1 MLQSL
6 YLENI
11 ALIEKLGIE
20 LFPGFDVLT
29 GETGAG
35 KSIII
40 DAVNFVLG
48 ERTSRDLIR
57 NGAARAKV
65 EAVFSLNEGDAAFA
79 ALDALG
85 IECEGNE
92 LILSRELSAAGRN
105 ACRVNGTLVPV
116 ASLKS
121 VSDTLVDIHG
131 QHEHQA
137 LLDAENHISYLD
149 AYCHAESLP
158 IIENIDAIV
167 SRRNEL
173 MLKRNS
179 GFSSEREREREMD
192 MLCYQIEEISSANL
206 EAGEE
211 ERLNA
216 EKTVLLNAE
225 RIRTALET
233 AHMALSGAEE
243 GSALSAMDTA
253 RRSMRDI
260 AALNKDY
267 ETLSDKIEEL
277 YYAAEDISF
286 VLRDTSEN
294 VESDM
299 QRLEEIEQRL
309 KLISDLKRKYGRTV
323 GDVIDFG
330 KDAETKLNEL
340 ENAEALAAEL
350 DAKLD
355 KLKAEYNV
363 TADELSKVRRAA
375 GERLK
380 RDVLNELKDLG
391 MAKAMFDVALS
402 DASGGEPRKG
412 GRETAEFML
421 SANPGEP
428 LKPLEKVASGG
439 ELSRIMLCFKSIF
452 ADNDRVPTLIFD
464 EIDTGI
470 SGRTAAVVGEKMLG
484 IAKKHQVICV
494 THLAQIAAL
503 ADAHLMVRK
512 YDDGKNTFV
521 ETRQLDENEKVQRIA
536 QMMDGESDSPSALTH
551 ARELIARAD
560 RIADRIKEKTA
571 DKI

>member
-20 LFPGFDVLT
+20 LFPGFNVLT

-65 EAVFSLNEGDAAFA
+65 EAVFNLNEGDAAFA

-85 IECEGNE
+85 IEYDGNE

-158 IIENIDAIV
+158 IIEKIDVIV
-167 SRRNEL
+167 SRRSEL

-179 GFSSEREREREMD
+179 GFASEREREREMD
-192 MLCYQIEEISSANL
+192 MLRYQIEEIASANL

-243 GSALSAMDTA
+243 GSALSAIDTA

-267 ETLSDKIEEL
+267 EALGDKIEEL

-323 GDVIDFG
+323 EDVIDFG

-355 KLKAEYNV
+355 RLKAEYNV
-363 TADELSKVRRAA
+363 AADELSKVRRAA
-375 GERLK
+375 GDRLK

-521 ETRQLDENEKVQRIA
+521 ETRQLNEEEKVQRIA

-560 RIADRIKEKTA
+560 KIKEKTA

>member
-20 LFPGFDVLT
+20 LFPGFNVLT

-85 IECEGNE
+85 IECDGNE

-158 IIENIDAIV
+158 IIEKIDAIV

-179 GFSSEREREREMD
+179 GFASEREREREMD
-192 MLCYQIEEISSANL
+192 MLRYQIEEIASANL

-233 AHMALSGAEE
+233 AHIALSGAEE
-243 GSALSAMDTA
+243 GSALSAIDTA

-267 ETLSDKIEEL
+267 EALSDKIEEL

-286 VLRDTSEN
+286 TLRDTSEN

-323 GDVIDFG
+323 EDVIDFG
-330 KDAETKLNEL
+330 KDAGTKLNEL

-363 TADELSKVRRAA
+363 AADELSKVRRAA
-375 GERLK
+375 GDRLK

-503 ADAHLMVRK
+503 AEAHLMVRK

-521 ETRQLDENEKVQRIA
+521 ETRQLNEEEKVQRIA

-560 RIADRIKEKTA
+560 KIKEKTA

>member
-20 LFPGFDVLT
+20 LFPGFNVLT

-65 EAVFSLNEGDAAFA
+65 EAVFNLNEGDAAFA

-85 IECEGNE
+85 IEYDGNE

-158 IIENIDAIV
+158 IIEKIDAIV
-167 SRRNEL
+167 SRRSEL

-192 MLCYQIEEISSANL
+192 MLRYQIEEIASANL

-243 GSALSAMDTA
+243 GSALSAIDTA

-267 ETLSDKIEEL
+267 EALGDKIEEL

-323 GDVIDFG
+323 EDVIDFG
-330 KDAETKLNEL
+330 KDAGTKLNKL

-363 TADELSKVRRAA
+363 AADELSKVRRAA
-375 GERLK
+375 GDRLK

-470 SGRTAAVVGEKMLG
+470 SGRTAAVVGEKMLD

-521 ETRQLDENEKVQRIA
+521 ETRQLNEEEKVQRIA

-560 RIADRIKEKTA
+560 KIKEKTA

>member
-20 LFPGFDVLT
+20 LFPGFNVLT

-65 EAVFSLNEGDAAFA
+65 EAVFNLNEGDAAFA

-85 IECEGNE
+85 IEYDGNE

-158 IIENIDAIV
+158 IIEKIDAIV

-192 MLCYQIEEISSANL
+192 MLRYQIEEIASANL
-206 EAGEE
+206 ETGEE

-216 EKTVLLNAE
+216 EKTVLINAE

-243 GSALSAMDTA
+243 GSALSAIDTA

-267 ETLSDKIEEL
+267 EALGDKIEEL

-323 GDVIDFG
+323 EDVIDFG

-363 TADELSKVRRAA
+363 AADELSKVRRAA
-375 GERLK
+375 GDRLK

-521 ETRQLDENEKVQRIA
+521 ETRQLNEEEKVQRIA

-560 RIADRIKEKTA
+560 KIKEKTA

>member
-20 LFPGFDVLT
+20 LFPGFNVLT

-65 EAVFSLNEGDAAFA
+65 EAVFNLNEGDAAFA

-85 IECEGNE
+85 IEYDGNE

-158 IIENIDAIV
+158 IIEKIDAIV

-192 MLCYQIEEISSANL
+192 MLRYQIEEIASANL

-243 GSALSAMDTA
+243 GSALSAIDTV

-267 ETLSDKIEEL
+267 EALGDKIEEL

-323 GDVIDFG
+323 EDVIDFG

-363 TADELSKVRRAA
+363 AADELSKVRRAA
-375 GERLK
+375 GDRLK

-428 LKPLEKVASGG
+428 LKPLERVASGG

-484 IAKKHQVICV
+484 IAKKHQVICI

-521 ETRQLDENEKVQRIA
+521 ETRQLNEEEKVQRIA

-560 RIADRIKEKTA
+560 KIKEKTA

>member
-20 LFPGFDVLT
+20 LFPGFNVLT

-40 DAVNFVLG
+40 DAVNFILG

-65 EAVFSLNEGDAAFA
+65 EAVFNLNEGDAAFA

-85 IECEGNE
+85 IECDGNE

-158 IIENIDAIV
+158 IIEKIDAIV

-179 GFSSEREREREMD
+179 GFASEREREREMD
-192 MLCYQIEEISSANL
+192 MLRYQIEEIASANL
-206 EAGEE
+206 EVGEE
-211 ERLNA
+211 ERLSA

-243 GSALSAMDTA
+243 GSALSAIDTA

-267 ETLSDKIEEL
+267 EALGDKIEEL

-323 GDVIDFG
+323 EDVIDFG
-330 KDAETKLNEL
+330 KDAGTKLNEL

-363 TADELSKVRRAA
+363 AADELSKVRRAA

-503 ADAHLMVRK
+503 AEAHLMVRK

-521 ETRQLDENEKVQRIA
+521 ETRQLNEEEKVQRIA

-560 RIADRIKEKTA
+560 KIKEKTA

>member
-20 LFPGFDVLT
+20 LFPGFNVLT

-85 IECEGNE
+85 IEYDGNE

-149 AYCHAESLP
+149 AYCHADSLP
-158 IIENIDAIV
+158 IIEKIDAIV

-179 GFSSEREREREMD
+179 GFSSQREREREMD
-192 MLCYQIEEISSANL
+192 MLRYQIEEIASANL

-243 GSALSAMDTA
+243 GSALSAIDTA

-267 ETLSDKIEEL
+267 EALGDKIEEL

-323 GDVIDFG
+323 EDVIDFG
-330 KDAETKLNEL
+330 KDAGTKLNEL

-363 TADELSKVRRAA
+363 AADELSKVRRAA
-375 GERLK
+375 GDRLK

-521 ETRQLDENEKVQRIA
+521 ETRQLNEEEKVQRIA

-560 RIADRIKEKTA
+560 KIKEKTA

>member
-20 LFPGFDVLT
+20 LFPGFNVLT

-65 EAVFSLNEGDAAFA
+65 EAVFNLNEGDAAFA

-85 IECEGNE
+85 IEYDGNE

-158 IIENIDAIV
+158 IIEKIDAIV

-179 GFSSEREREREMD
+179 GFSSQREREREMD
-192 MLCYQIEEISSANL
+192 MLRYQIEEIASANL

-243 GSALSAMDTA
+243 GSAVSAIDTA

-267 ETLSDKIEEL
+267 EALGDKIEEL

-323 GDVIDFG
+323 EDVIDFG
-330 KDAETKLNEL
+330 KDAGTKLSEL

-363 TADELSKVRRAA
+363 AADELSKVRRAA
-375 GERLK
+375 GDKLK

-521 ETRQLDENEKVQRIA
+521 ETRQLNEEEKVQRIA

-560 RIADRIKEKTA
+560 KIKEKTA

>member
-20 LFPGFDVLT
+20 LFPGFNVLT

-65 EAVFSLNEGDAAFA
+65 EAVFNLNEGDAAFA

-85 IECEGNE
+85 IEYDGNE

-158 IIENIDAIV
+158 IIEKIDAIV

-192 MLCYQIEEISSANL
+192 MLRYQIEEIASANL

-243 GSALSAMDTA
+243 GSALSAIDTA

-267 ETLSDKIEEL
+267 EALGDKIEEL

-323 GDVIDFG
+323 EDVIDFG
-330 KDAETKLNEL
+330 KDAGTKLNEL

-363 TADELSKVRRAA
+363 AADELSKVRHAA
-375 GERLK
+375 GDRLK

-521 ETRQLDENEKVQRIA
+521 ETRQLNEEEKVQRIA

-560 RIADRIKEKTA
+560 KIKEKTA

>member
-20 LFPGFDVLT
+20 LFPGFNVLT

-65 EAVFSLNEGDAAFA
+65 EAVFNLNEGDAAFA

-85 IECEGNE
+85 IEYDGNE

-149 AYCHAESLP
+149 AYCHADSLP
-158 IIENIDAIV
+158 IIEKIDAIV

-179 GFSSEREREREMD
+179 GFSSQREREREMD
-192 MLCYQIEEISSANL
+192 MLRYQIEEIASANL
-206 EAGEE
+206 EVGEE
-211 ERLNA
+211 ERLSA

-243 GSALSAMDTA
+243 GSALSAIDTA

-267 ETLSDKIEEL
+267 EALGDKIEEL

-323 GDVIDFG
+323 EDVIDFG
-330 KDAETKLNEL
+330 KDAGTKLNEL

-363 TADELSKVRRAA
+363 AADELSKVRRAA
-375 GERLK
+375 GDRLK

-452 ADNDRVPTLIFD
+452 ADNDRVPTMIFD

-503 ADAHLMVRK
+503 AEAHLMVRK

-521 ETRQLDENEKVQRIA
+521 ETRQLNEEEKVQRIA

-560 RIADRIKEKTA
+560 KIKEKTA

>member
-20 LFPGFDVLT
+20 LFPGFNVLT

-85 IECEGNE
+85 IEYDGNE

-158 IIENIDAIV
+158 IIEKIDVIV
-167 SRRNEL
+167 SRRSEL

-179 GFSSEREREREMD
+179 GFASEREREREMD
-192 MLCYQIEEISSANL
+192 MLRYQIEEIASANL

-243 GSALSAMDTA
+243 GSALSAIDTA

-267 ETLSDKIEEL
+267 EALGDKIEEL

-323 GDVIDFG
+323 EDVIDFG
-330 KDAETKLNEL
+330 KDAGTKLNEL

-363 TADELSKVRRAA
+363 AADELSKVRRAA
-375 GERLK
+375 GDRLK

-428 LKPLEKVASGG
+428 LKPLERVASGG

-521 ETRQLDENEKVQRIA
+521 ETRQLNEEEKVQRIA

-560 RIADRIKEKTA
+560 KIKEKTA

>member
-20 LFPGFDVLT
+20 LFPGFNVLT

-65 EAVFSLNEGDAAFA
+65 EAVFGLNEGDAAFA

-158 IIENIDAIV
+158 IIEKIDAIV

-192 MLCYQIEEISSANL
+192 MLRYQIEEIASANL

-243 GSALSAMDTA
+243 GSALSAIDTA

-267 ETLSDKIEEL
+267 EALGDKIEEL

-309 KLISDLKRKYGRTV
+309 KLISDLKRKYGRTAE
-323 GDVIDFG
+323 DVIDFG
-330 KDAETKLNEL
+330 KDAGTKLNEL

-363 TADELSKVRRAA
+363 AADELSKVRRAA
-375 GERLK
+375 GDRLK

-503 ADAHLMVRK
+503 AEAHLMVRK

-521 ETRQLDENEKVQRIA
+521 ETRQLNEEEKVQRIA

-560 RIADRIKEKTA
+560 KIKEKTA

>member
-20 LFPGFDVLT
+20 LFPGFNVLT

-65 EAVFSLNEGDAAFA
+65 EAVFNLNEGDAAFA

-85 IECEGNE
+85 IECDGNE

-158 IIENIDAIV
+158 IIEKIDVIV
-167 SRRNEL
+167 SRRSEL

-179 GFSSEREREREMD
+179 GFASEREREREMD
-192 MLCYQIEEISSANL
+192 MLRYQIEEIASANL

-243 GSALSAMDTA
+243 GSALSAIDTA

-267 ETLSDKIEEL
+267 EALGDKIEEL

-323 GDVIDFG
+323 EDVIDFG
-330 KDAETKLNEL
+330 KDAGTKLNEL

-363 TADELSKVRRAA
+363 AADELSKVRRAA
-375 GERLK
+375 GDRLK

-503 ADAHLMVRK
+503 AEAHLMVRK

-521 ETRQLDENEKVQRIA
+521 ETRQLNEEEKVQRIA

-560 RIADRIKEKTA
+560 KIKEKTA

>member
-20 LFPGFDVLT
+20 LFPGFNVLT

-65 EAVFSLNEGDAAFA
+65 EAVFNLNEGDAAFA

-85 IECEGNE
+85 IEYDGNE

-158 IIENIDAIV
+158 IIEKIDAIV
-167 SRRNEL
+167 SRRSEL

-192 MLCYQIEEISSANL
+192 MLRYQIEEIASANL

-243 GSALSAMDTA
+243 GSALSAIDTA

-267 ETLSDKIEEL
+267 EALGDKIDEL

-323 GDVIDFG
+323 EDVIDFG
-330 KDAETKLNEL
+330 KDAGTKLNEL

-363 TADELSKVRRAA
+363 AADELSKVRRAA
-375 GERLK
+375 GDRLK

-521 ETRQLDENEKVQRIA
+521 ETRQLNEEEKVQRIA

-560 RIADRIKEKTA
+560 KIKEKTA

>member
-20 LFPGFDVLT
+20 LFPGFNVLT

-65 EAVFSLNEGDAAFA
+65 EAVFNLNEGDAAFA

-85 IECEGNE
+85 IEYDGNE

-149 AYCHAESLP
+149 AYCHADSLP
-158 IIENIDAIV
+158 IIEKIDAIV

-179 GFSSEREREREMD
+179 GFSSQREREREMD
-192 MLCYQIEEISSANL
+192 MLRYQIEEIASANL
-206 EAGEE
+206 EVGEE
-211 ERLNA
+211 ERLSA

-243 GSALSAMDTA
+243 GSALSAIDTA

-267 ETLSDKIEEL
+267 EALGDKIEEL

-323 GDVIDFG
+323 EDVIDFG
-330 KDAETKLNEL
+330 KDAGTKLNEL

-363 TADELSKVRRAA
+363 AADELSKVRRAA
-375 GERLK
+375 GDRLK

-521 ETRQLDENEKVQRIA
+521 ETRQLNEEEKVQRIA

-560 RIADRIKEKTA
+560 KIKEKTA
-571 DKI
+571 D

>member
-20 LFPGFDVLT
+20 LFPGFNVLT

-65 EAVFSLNEGDAAFA
+65 EAVFSLNEGDSAFA

-85 IECEGNE
+85 IEYDGNE

-158 IIENIDAIV
+158 IIEKIDAIV

-192 MLCYQIEEISSANL
+192 MLRYQIEEIASANL

-243 GSALSAMDTA
+243 GSALSAIDTA

-267 ETLSDKIEEL
+267 EALGGKIEEL

-323 GDVIDFG
+323 EDVIDFG

-363 TADELSKVRRAA
+363 AADELSKVRRAA

-521 ETRQLDENEKVQRIA
+521 ETRQLNEEEKVQRIA

-560 RIADRIKEKTA
+560 KIKEKTA

>member
-20 LFPGFDVLT
+20 LFPGFNVLT

-85 IECEGNE
+85 IECDGNE

-158 IIENIDAIV
+158 IIEKIDAIV
-167 SRRNEL
+167 SRRSEL

-192 MLCYQIEEISSANL
+192 MLRYQIEEIASANL

-243 GSALSAMDTA
+243 GSALSAIDTA

-267 ETLSDKIEEL
+267 EALGDKIEEL

-286 VLRDTSEN
+286 TLRDTSEN

-323 GDVIDFG
+323 EDVIDFG

-363 TADELSKVRRAA
+363 AADELSKVRRAA

-380 RDVLNELKDLG
+380 RDVLKELKDLG

-402 DASGGEPRKG
+402 DVSGGEPRKG

-521 ETRQLDENEKVQRIA
+521 ETRQLNEEEKVQRIA

-560 RIADRIKEKTA
+560 KIKEKTA
-571 DKI
+571 D

>member
-11 ALIEKLGIE
+11 ARIEKLGIE
-20 LFPGFDVLT
+20 LFPGFNVLT

-65 EAVFSLNEGDAAFA
+65 EAVFNLNEGDAAFA

-85 IECEGNE
+85 IEYDGNE

-158 IIENIDAIV
+158 IIEKIDAIV

-192 MLCYQIEEISSANL
+192 MLRYQIEEIASANL

-243 GSALSAMDTA
+243 GSALSAIDTA

-267 ETLSDKIEEL
+267 EALGDKIEEL

-323 GDVIDFG
+323 EDVIDFG
-330 KDAETKLNEL
+330 KDAGTKLNEL

-363 TADELSKVRRAA
+363 AADELSKVRRAA
-375 GERLK
+375 GDRLK

-402 DASGGEPRKG
+402 DASGGEPRNG

-503 ADAHLMVRK
+503 AEAHLMVRK

-521 ETRQLDENEKVQRIA
+521 ETRQLNEEEKVQRIA

-560 RIADRIKEKTA
+560 KIKEKTA

>member
-11 ALIEKLGIE
+11 ALVEKLGIE
-20 LFPGFDVLT
+20 LFPGFNVLT

-65 EAVFSLNEGDAAFA
+65 EAVFNLNEGDAAFA

-85 IECEGNE
+85 IEYDGNE

-158 IIENIDAIV
+158 IIEKIDAIV

-192 MLCYQIEEISSANL
+192 MLRYQIEEIASANL

-243 GSALSAMDTA
+243 GSALSAIDTA

-267 ETLSDKIEEL
+267 EALGDKIEEL

-323 GDVIDFG
+323 EDVIDFG
-330 KDAETKLNEL
+330 KDAGTKLNEL

-363 TADELSKVRRAA
+363 AADELSKVRRAA
-375 GERLK
+375 GDRLK

-521 ETRQLDENEKVQRIA
+521 ETRQLNEEEKVQRIA

-560 RIADRIKEKTA
+560 KIKEKTA

>member
-20 LFPGFDVLT
+20 LFPGFNVLT

-65 EAVFSLNEGDAAFA
+65 EAVFNLNEGDAAFA

-85 IECEGNE
+85 IEYDGNE

-158 IIENIDAIV
+158 IIEKIDAIV

-192 MLCYQIEEISSANL
+192 MLRYQIEEIASANL

-233 AHMALSGAEE
+233 AYMALSGAEE
-243 GSALSAMDTA
+243 GSALSAIDTA

-267 ETLSDKIEEL
+267 EALGDKIEEL

-323 GDVIDFG
+323 EDVIDFG

-363 TADELSKVRRAA
+363 AADELSKVRRAA
-375 GERLK
+375 GDRLK

-428 LKPLEKVASGG
+428 LKPLERVASGG

-521 ETRQLDENEKVQRIA
+521 ETRQLNEEEKVQRIA

-560 RIADRIKEKTA
+560 KIKEKTA

>member
-20 LFPGFDVLT
+20 LFPGFNVLT

-85 IECEGNE
+85 IECDGNE

-158 IIENIDAIV
+158 IIEKIDAIV

-179 GFSSEREREREMD
+179 GFASEREREREMD
-192 MLCYQIEEISSANL
+192 MLRYQIEEIASANL
-206 EAGEE
+206 EVGEE
-211 ERLNA
+211 ERLSA

-243 GSALSAMDTA
+243 GSALSAIDTA

-267 ETLSDKIEEL
+267 EALGDKIEEL

-299 QRLEEIEQRL
+299 QRLEEIEQQL

-323 GDVIDFG
+323 EDVIDFG
-330 KDAETKLNEL
+330 KDAGTKLNEL

-363 TADELSKVRRAA
+363 AADELSKVRRAA
-375 GERLK
+375 GDRLK

-521 ETRQLDENEKVQRIA
+521 ETRQLNEEEKVQRIA

-560 RIADRIKEKTA
+560 KIKEKTA
-571 DKI
+571 D

>member
-20 LFPGFDVLT
+20 LFPGFNVLT

-85 IECEGNE
+85 IECDGNE

-158 IIENIDAIV
+158 IIEKIDAIV

-192 MLCYQIEEISSANL
+192 MLRYQIEEIASANL

-243 GSALSAMDTA
+243 GSALSAIDTA

-267 ETLSDKIEEL
+267 EALGDKIEEL

-323 GDVIDFG
+323 EDVIDFG
-330 KDAETKLNEL
+330 KDAGTKLNEL

-363 TADELSKVRRAA
+363 AADELSKVRRAA
-375 GERLK
+375 GDRLK

-402 DASGGEPRKG
+402 DASGGESRKG

-521 ETRQLDENEKVQRIA
+521 ETRQLNEEEKVQRIA

-560 RIADRIKEKTA
+560 KIKEKTA

>member
-20 LFPGFDVLT
+20 LFPGFNVLT

-65 EAVFSLNEGDAAFA
+65 EAVFNLNEGDAAFA

-85 IECEGNE
+85 IEYDGNE

-158 IIENIDAIV
+158 IIEKIDAIV

-192 MLCYQIEEISSANL
+192 MLRYQIEEIASANL

-243 GSALSAMDTA
+243 GSALSAIDTA

-267 ETLSDKIEEL
+267 EALGDKIEEL

-323 GDVIDFG
+323 EDVIDFG
-330 KDAETKLNEL
+330 KDAGTKLNEL

-363 TADELSKVRRAA
+363 AADELSKVRRAA
-375 GERLK
+375 GDRLK

-428 LKPLEKVASGG
+428 LKPLEKVTSGG

-503 ADAHLMVRK
+503 AEAHLMVRK

-521 ETRQLDENEKVQRIA
+521 ETRQLNEEEKVQRIA

-560 RIADRIKEKTA
+560 KIKEKTA

>member
-20 LFPGFDVLT
+20 LFPGFNVLT

-65 EAVFSLNEGDAAFA
+65 EAVFNLNEGDAAFA

-85 IECEGNE
+85 IEYDGNE

-158 IIENIDAIV
+158 IIEKIDAIV

-192 MLCYQIEEISSANL
+192 MLRYQIEEIASANL

-243 GSALSAMDTA
+243 GSALSAIDTA

-267 ETLSDKIEEL
+267 EALGDKIEEL

-299 QRLEEIEQRL
+299 QRLEDIEQRL

-323 GDVIDFG
+323 EDVIDFG
-330 KDAETKLNEL
+330 KDAGTKLNEL

-363 TADELSKVRRAA
+363 AADELSKVRRAA
-375 GERLK
+375 GDRLK

-428 LKPLEKVASGG
+428 LKPLERVASGG

-521 ETRQLDENEKVQRIA
+521 ETRQLNEEEKVQRIA

-560 RIADRIKEKTA
+560 KIKEKTA

>member
-1 MLQSL
+1 MLHSL

-20 LFPGFDVLT
+20 LFPGFNVLT

-65 EAVFSLNEGDAAFA
+65 EAVFNLNEGDAAFA

-85 IECEGNE
+85 IEYDGNE

-158 IIENIDAIV
+158 IIEKIDAIV

-179 GFSSEREREREMD
+179 GFSSQREREREMD
-192 MLCYQIEEISSANL
+192 MLRYQIEEIASANL

-243 GSALSAMDTA
+243 GSALSAIDTA

-267 ETLSDKIEEL
+267 EALGDKIEEL

-323 GDVIDFG
+323 EDVIDFG
-330 KDAETKLNEL
+330 KDAGTKLNEL

-355 KLKAEYNV
+355 RLKAEYNV
-363 TADELSKVRRAA
+363 AADELSKVRRAA
-375 GERLK
+375 GDRLK

-391 MAKAMFDVALS
+391 MAKSMFDVALS

-503 ADAHLMVRK
+503 AEAHLMVRK

-521 ETRQLDENEKVQRIA
+521 ETRQLNEEEKVQRIA

-560 RIADRIKEKTA
+560 KIKEKTA

>member
-20 LFPGFDVLT
+20 LFPGFNVLT

-85 IECEGNE
+85 IECDGNE

-158 IIENIDAIV
+158 IIEKIDAIV

-192 MLCYQIEEISSANL
+192 MLRYQIEEIASANL
-206 EAGEE
+206 EVGEE
-211 ERLNA
+211 ERLSA

-243 GSALSAMDTA
+243 GSALSAIDTA

-267 ETLSDKIEEL
+267 EVLSDKIEEL

-286 VLRDTSEN
+286 TLRDTSEN

-323 GDVIDFG
+323 EDVIDFG

-363 TADELSKVRRAA
+363 AADELSKVRRAA

-380 RDVLNELKDLG
+380 RDVLKELKDLG

-402 DASGGEPRKG
+402 DAYGGEPRKG

-521 ETRQLDENEKVQRIA
+521 ETRQLNEEEKVQRIA

-560 RIADRIKEKTA
+560 KIKEKTA

>member
-192 MLCYQIEEISSANL
+192 MLRYQIEEIASANL

-330 KDAETKLNEL
+330 KDAKTKLNEL

-363 TADELSKVRRAA
+363 AADELSKVRRAA

-560 RIADRIKEKTA
+560 KIKEKTA

>member
-20 LFPGFDVLT
+20 LFPGFNVLT

-57 NGAARAKV
+57 NGAVRAKV
-65 EAVFSLNEGDAAFA
+65 EAVFNLNEGDAAFA

-85 IECEGNE
+85 IEYDGNE

-158 IIENIDAIV
+158 IIEKIDAIV

-192 MLCYQIEEISSANL
+192 MLRYQIEEIASANL

-243 GSALSAMDTA
+243 GSALSAIDTA

-267 ETLSDKIEEL
+267 EALGDKIEEM

-323 GDVIDFG
+323 EDVIDFG
-330 KDAETKLNEL
+330 KDAGTKLNEL

-363 TADELSKVRRAA
+363 AADELSKVRRAA
-375 GERLK
+375 GDRLK
-380 RDVLNELKDLG
+380 RNVLNELKDLG

-521 ETRQLDENEKVQRIA
+521 ETRQLNEEEKVQRIA

-560 RIADRIKEKTA
+560 KIKEKTA

>member
-20 LFPGFDVLT
+20 LFPGFNVLT

-65 EAVFSLNEGDAAFA
+65 EAVFNLNEGDAAFA

-85 IECEGNE
+85 IEYDGNE

-158 IIENIDAIV
+158 IIEKIDTIV

-192 MLCYQIEEISSANL
+192 MLRYQIEEIASANL

-243 GSALSAMDTA
+243 GSALSAIDTA

-267 ETLSDKIEEL
+267 EALGDKIEEL

-323 GDVIDFG
+323 EDVIDFG
-330 KDAETKLNEL
+330 KDVGTKLNEL

-363 TADELSKVRRAA
+363 AADELSKVRRAA
-375 GERLK
+375 GDRLK

-503 ADAHLMVRK
+503 AEAHLMVRK

-521 ETRQLDENEKVQRIA
+521 ETRQLNEEEKVQRIA

-560 RIADRIKEKTA
+560 KIKEKTA

>member
-20 LFPGFDVLT
+20 LFPGFNVLT

-65 EAVFSLNEGDAAFA
+65 EVVFNLNEGDAAFA

-85 IECEGNE
+85 IEYDGNE

-158 IIENIDAIV
+158 IIEKIDAIV

-192 MLCYQIEEISSANL
+192 MLRYQIEEIASANL

-243 GSALSAMDTA
+243 GSALSAIDTA

-267 ETLSDKIEEL
+267 EALGDKIEEL

-323 GDVIDFG
+323 EDVIDFG

-340 ENAEALAAEL
+340 ENAETLAAEL

-363 TADELSKVRRAA
+363 AADELSKVRRAA
-375 GERLK
+375 GDRLK

-402 DASGGEPRKG
+402 DASGGESRKG

-521 ETRQLDENEKVQRIA
+521 ETRQLNEEEKVQRIA

-560 RIADRIKEKTA
+560 KIKEKTA

>member
-20 LFPGFDVLT
+20 LFPGFNVLT

-65 EAVFSLNEGDAAFA
+65 EAVFNLNEGDAAFA

-85 IECEGNE
+85 IECDGNE

-158 IIENIDAIV
+158 IIEKIDAIV

-179 GFSSEREREREMD
+179 GFASEREREREMD
-192 MLCYQIEEISSANL
+192 MLRYQIEEIASANL
-206 EAGEE
+206 EVGEE
-211 ERLNA
+211 ERLSA

-243 GSALSAMDTA
+243 GSALSAIDTA

-267 ETLSDKIEEL
+267 EALGDKIEEL

-323 GDVIDFG
+323 EDVIDFG
-330 KDAETKLNEL
+330 KDAGTKLNEL

-363 TADELSKVRRAA
+363 AADELSKVRRAA
-375 GERLK
+375 GDRLK

-503 ADAHLMVRK
+503 AEAHLMVRK

-521 ETRQLDENEKVQRIA
+521 ETRQLNEEEKVQRIA

-560 RIADRIKEKTA
+560 KIKEKTA

>member
-20 LFPGFDVLT
+20 LFPGFNVLT

-65 EAVFSLNEGDAAFA
+65 EAVFNLNEGDAAFA

-85 IECEGNE
+85 IEYDGNE

-158 IIENIDAIV
+158 IIEKIDAIV

-192 MLCYQIEEISSANL
+192 MLRYQIEEIASANL

-243 GSALSAMDTA
+243 GSALSAIDTA

-267 ETLSDKIEEL
+267 EALGDKIEEL
-277 YYAAEDISF
+277 YYTAEDISF

-323 GDVIDFG
+323 EDVIDFG
-330 KDAETKLNEL
+330 KDAGTKLNEL

-363 TADELSKVRRAA
+363 AADELSKVRRAA
-375 GERLK
+375 GDRLK

-402 DASGGEPRKG
+402 DASGGEPRNG

-503 ADAHLMVRK
+503 AEAHLMVRK

-521 ETRQLDENEKVQRIA
+521 ETRQLNEEEKVQRIA

-560 RIADRIKEKTA
+560 KIKEKTA

>member
-20 LFPGFDVLT
+20 LFPGFNVLT

-65 EAVFSLNEGDAAFA
+65 EAVFNLNEGDAAFA

-85 IECEGNE
+85 IEYDGNE

-158 IIENIDAIV
+158 IIEKIDAII

-192 MLCYQIEEISSANL
+192 MLRYQIEEIASANL

-243 GSALSAMDTA
+243 GSALSAIDTA
-253 RRSMRDI
+253 RRSMRNID
-260 AALNKDY
+260 ALNKDY
-267 ETLSDKIEEL
+267 EALGDKIEEL

-323 GDVIDFG
+323 EDVIDFG
-330 KDAETKLNEL
+330 KDAGTKLNEL

-363 TADELSKVRRAA
+363 AADELSKVRRAA

-402 DASGGEPRKG
+402 DASGGEPRNG

-503 ADAHLMVRK
+503 AEAHLMVRK

-521 ETRQLDENEKVQRIA
+521 ETRQLNEEEKVQRIA

-560 RIADRIKEKTA
+560 KIKEKTA
-571 DKI
+571 D

>member
-1 MLQSL
+1 MLHSL

-20 LFPGFDVLT
+20 LFPGFNVLT

-65 EAVFSLNEGDAAFA
+65 EAVFNLNEGDAAFA

-85 IECEGNE
+85 IEYDGNE

-158 IIENIDAIV
+158 IIEKIDAIV

-192 MLCYQIEEISSANL
+192 MLRYQIEEIASANL

-243 GSALSAMDTA
+243 GSALSAIDTA

-267 ETLSDKIEEL
+267 EALGNKIEEL

-323 GDVIDFG
+323 EDVIDFG
-330 KDAETKLNEL
+330 KDAGTKLNEL

-355 KLKAEYNV
+355 RLKAEYNV
-363 TADELSKVRRAA
+363 AADELSKVRRAA
-375 GERLK
+375 GDRLK

-503 ADAHLMVRK
+503 AEAHLMVRK

-521 ETRQLDENEKVQRIA
+521 ETRQLNEEEKVQRIA

-560 RIADRIKEKTA
+560 KIKEKTA

>member
-20 LFPGFDVLT
+20 LFPGFNVLT

-65 EAVFSLNEGDAAFA
+65 EAVFNLNEGDAAFA

-85 IECEGNE
+85 IEYDGNE

-149 AYCHAESLP
+149 AYCHADSLP
-158 IIENIDAIV
+158 IIEKIDVIV
-167 SRRNEL
+167 SRRSEL

-192 MLCYQIEEISSANL
+192 MLRYQIEEIASANL
-206 EAGEE
+206 EVGEE
-211 ERLNA
+211 ERLSA

-243 GSALSAMDTA
+243 GSALSAIDTA

-267 ETLSDKIEEL
+267 EALSDKIEEL

-286 VLRDTSEN
+286 ALRDTSEN

-323 GDVIDFG
+323 EDVIDFG

-355 KLKAEYNV
+355 KLKAEYNAA
-363 TADELSKVRRAA
+363 ADELSKVRRAA
-375 GERLK
+375 GDRLK

-503 ADAHLMVRK
+503 AEAHLMVRK

-521 ETRQLDENEKVQRIA
+521 ETRQLNEEEKVQRIA

-560 RIADRIKEKTA
+560 KIKEKTA

>member
-20 LFPGFDVLT
+20 LFPGFNVLT

-65 EAVFSLNEGDAAFA
+65 EAVFNLNEGDAAFA

-85 IECEGNE
+85 IEYDGNE

-158 IIENIDAIV
+158 IIEKIDAIV

-192 MLCYQIEEISSANL
+192 MLRYQIEEIASANL

-243 GSALSAMDTA
+243 GSALSAIDTA

-267 ETLSDKIEEL
+267 EALGDKIEEL
-277 YYAAEDISF
+277 YYAAEDVSF

-323 GDVIDFG
+323 EDMIDFG
-330 KDAETKLNEL
+330 KDAGTKLNEL

-363 TADELSKVRRAA
+363 AADELSKVRRAA
-375 GERLK
+375 GDRLK

-521 ETRQLDENEKVQRIA
+521 EMRQLNEEEKVQRIA

-560 RIADRIKEKTA
+560 KIKEKTA

>member
-20 LFPGFDVLT
+20 LFPGFNVLT

-65 EAVFSLNEGDAAFA
+65 EAVFNLNEGDAAFA
-79 ALDALG
+79 TLDALG
-85 IECEGNE
+85 IEYDGNE

-158 IIENIDAIV
+158 IIEKIDAIV

-192 MLCYQIEEISSANL
+192 MLRYQIEEIASANL

-243 GSALSAMDTA
+243 GSALSAIDTA

-267 ETLSDKIEEL
+267 EALGDKIEEL

-323 GDVIDFG
+323 EDVIDFG
-330 KDAETKLNEL
+330 KDAGTKLNEL

-363 TADELSKVRRAA
+363 AADELSKVRRAA
-375 GERLK
+375 GDRLK

-402 DASGGEPRKG
+402 DASGGESRKG

-521 ETRQLDENEKVQRIA
+521 ETRQLNEEEKVQRIA

-560 RIADRIKEKTA
+560 KIKEKTA

>member
-20 LFPGFDVLT
+20 LFPGFNVLT

-85 IECEGNE
+85 IECDGNE

-158 IIENIDAIV
+158 IIEKIDAIV
-167 SRRNEL
+167 SRRSEL

-179 GFSSEREREREMD
+179 GFASEREREREMD
-192 MLCYQIEEISSANL
+192 MLRYQIEEIASANL

-211 ERLNA
+211 ERLSA

-243 GSALSAMDTA
+243 GSALSAIDTA

-267 ETLSDKIEEL
+267 EALGDKIEEL

-323 GDVIDFG
+323 EDVIDFG
-330 KDAETKLNEL
+330 KDAGTKLNEL

-363 TADELSKVRRAA
+363 AADELSKVRRAA
-375 GERLK
+375 GDRLK

-521 ETRQLDENEKVQRIA
+521 ETQQLNEEEKVQRIA

-560 RIADRIKEKTA
+560 KIKEKTA

>member
-20 LFPGFDVLT
+20 LFPGFNVLT

-65 EAVFSLNEGDAAFA
+65 EAVFGLNEGDAAFA

-85 IECEGNE
+85 IECDGNE

-158 IIENIDAIV
+158 IIEKIDAIV
-167 SRRNEL
+167 SRRSEL

-192 MLCYQIEEISSANL
+192 MLRYQIEEIASANL
-206 EAGEE
+206 EVGEE
-211 ERLNA
+211 ERLSA

-243 GSALSAMDTA
+243 GSALSAIDTA

-267 ETLSDKIEEL
+267 EALSDKIEEL

-286 VLRDTSEN
+286 ALRDTGEN

-323 GDVIDFG
+323 EDVIDFG

-363 TADELSKVRRAA
+363 AADELSKVRRAA

-521 ETRQLDENEKVQRIA
+521 ETRQLNEDEKVQRIA

-560 RIADRIKEKTA
+560 KIKEKTA
-571 DKI
+571 D